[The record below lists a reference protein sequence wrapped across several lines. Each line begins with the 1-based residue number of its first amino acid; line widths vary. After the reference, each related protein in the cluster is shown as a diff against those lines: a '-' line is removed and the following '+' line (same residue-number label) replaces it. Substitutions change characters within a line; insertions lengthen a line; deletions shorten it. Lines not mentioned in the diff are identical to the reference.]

1 MSIALGLFEQ
11 NLAIAKVS
19 GILMRNELDQAKKW
33 VFDHIKQYGKI
44 AALIVIEPE
53 FQGLQE
59 LVEWQDIEHDEYIQQ
74 HTKAL
79 AIVGSE
85 QWSEDAIL
93 FLLGGLLPFPIKY
106 FQPKEQPLA
115 EAWLLSH

>member
-11 NLAIAKVS
+11 NLVIVNVS
-19 GILMRNELDQAKKW
+19 GVLMRTELDQAKKW
-33 VFDHIKQYGKI
+33 VFEHIQQHGKI
-44 AALIVIEPE
+44 VALVVIEPE
-53 FQGLQE
+53 FNGLQE
-59 LVEWQDIEHDEYIQQ
+59 FVEWQDIEYDEYIQQ

-79 AIVGSE
+79 AVVGSE

-106 FQPKEQPLA
+106 FQAKEYPLA
-115 EAWLLSH
+115 EAWLLGH

>member
-1 MSIALGLFEQ
+1 MLIALGLFEQ

-59 LVEWQDIEHDEYIQQ
+59 LEIGRAHV
-74 HTKAL
+74 
-79 AIVGSE
+79 
-85 QWSEDAIL
+85 
-93 FLLGGLLPFPIKY
+93 
-106 FQPKEQPLA
+106 
-115 EAWLLSH
+115 